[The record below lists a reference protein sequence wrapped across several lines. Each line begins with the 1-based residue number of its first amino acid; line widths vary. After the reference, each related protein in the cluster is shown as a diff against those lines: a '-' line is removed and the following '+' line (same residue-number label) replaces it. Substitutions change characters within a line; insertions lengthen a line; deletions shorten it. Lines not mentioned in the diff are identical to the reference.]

1 MRDVVFEKDY
11 FRHYGTRK
19 IPFHKWDLNV
29 VFIYYFRKLK
39 SAKSRIARLF
49 YRYKLKKL
57 RIKTFISIPNS
68 VEIGDGLYIGHYGRI
83 IINQDVVLGKNVNL
97 STGIIIGAENRGTRK
112 GSPVIGNSVWIGSN
126 AVIVGK
132 IKIGDDV
139 LIAPLSFVNFDVPSH
154 SIVIGNPARIIH
166 DDNATKGYVEN
177 IVD

>member
-1 MRDVVFEKDY
+1 MRDATFAKDY
-11 FRHYGTRK
+11 FRHYGTKK
-19 IPFHKWDLNV
+19 IPFRKWDLNV

-39 SAKSRIARLF
+39 SAKSSLAKLF
-49 YRYKLKKL
+49 YRFKLKKL

-83 IINQDVVLGKNVNL
+83 IINQDAILGKNVNL
-97 STGIIIGAENRGTRK
+97 STGIVIGGENRGPRK

-132 IKIGDDV
+132 ITIGDDV

-154 SIVIGNPARIIH
+154 SVVIGNPAKIIH
-166 DDNATKGYVEN
+166 NENATKGYVEN